1 MLMQIVGDSMRYILL
16 MVIGLMLVGCGW
28 KQVEYVDRPVEV
40 KVPVQCQVP
49 FPVSPKADV
58 SPEGL
63 GKALGYTEELE
74 CALHLCRGEK
84 CQ

>member
-1 MLMQIVGDSMRYILL
+1 MQVKGTNMKYVSLL
-16 MVIGLMLVGCGW
+16 CVALLFVGCGW
-28 KQVEYVDRPVEV
+28 KQIKYVDRPVEV